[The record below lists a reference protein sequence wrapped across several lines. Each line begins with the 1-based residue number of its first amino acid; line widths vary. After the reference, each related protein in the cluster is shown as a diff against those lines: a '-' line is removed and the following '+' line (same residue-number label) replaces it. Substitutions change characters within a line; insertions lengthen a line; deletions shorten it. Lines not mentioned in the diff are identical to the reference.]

1 MSITN
6 VQLIGDALREL
17 NVISEIQ
24 TPSPEQGAHAL
35 RKLNQMMAEW
45 EEAGVRLE
53 YFAQTIM
60 SEDCPIPAYA
70 ESGVTAHLATRIAGT
85 YGAEVSIATA
95 AAATRGYETILRTAM
110 NAALPV
116 SLMLTRPRGSG
127 DRNFIDI
134 TTI

>member
-17 NVISEIQ
+17 NVISEIE
-24 TPSPEQGAHAL
+24 TPSAEQGSHAL

-53 YFAQTIM
+53 YFAQTVM
-60 SEDCPIPAYA
+60 GDDCPIPAYA
-70 ESGVTAHLATRIAGT
+70 EGGVTAQLATRLAST
-85 YGAEVSIATA
+85 YGAEVSIALA
-95 AAATRGYETILRTAM
+95 NSATTGYATILRTAM

-116 SLMLTRPRGSG
+116 SLMVTRPRGSG
-127 DRNFIDI
+127 DRNFVDI